1 MASRSKERAEEAIA
15 RLKVETSNEA
25 IFLQLDLASWDSV
38 KRASD
43 ELQSCVILLI
53 SKISKPILFIVE
65 IGKRLQFMFF
75 LTTGEIYQV
84 NSISRLILICRTA
97 ELWPLQ

>member
-1 MASRSKERAEEAIA
+1 MASRSKKRAEEAIA
-15 RLKVETSNEA
+15 RLKVEASNEA

-53 SKISKPILFIVE
+53 SKISKPILFIV
-65 IGKRLQFMFF
+65 
-75 LTTGEIYQV
+75 
-84 NSISRLILICRTA
+84 
-97 ELWPLQ
+97 